1 MKIIDHNFV
10 PEEVATKILESY
22 GYERK
27 AVIEESVS
35 ETEPETTVEAT
46 EATEA
51 TEGSTCVYE
60 HATGVYFLNPEVET
74 INDNL
79 YISVTEVSEE
89 NQVDLAESEVPS
101 LTSID
106 FEEASYELGE
116 IFDTPEGKSFVHLKL
131 S

>member
-10 PEEVATKILESY
+10 PEKLVTQILESY
-22 GYERK
+22 GYAREE
-27 AVIEESVS
+27 VIEESVS
-35 ETEPETTVEAT
+35 ETEPETAV

-51 TEGSTCVYE
+51 TEGSNCVYE

-106 FEEASYELGE
+106 FEEASYDLGE